1 MSMML
6 RVVQA
11 SCNNSSG
18 LLNISS
24 IRHGIQGGLTRC
36 GVGRIG
42 SMCNKESLG
51 RINIGKFPVFKNDRG
66 NKTSV
71 ILKLVLGGGTLYGV
85 KTLNLSHIAH
95 CEAVVSPP
103 LEQVPSHSRTDGAQ
117 ENVDEEDP
125 PFDWAF
131 FWDLLWPQLHYFIAA
146 MGSALV
152 VALCNIQIPVSLG
165 SIVNVVAQLTQQ
177 AVDQRESF
185 MKEIA
190 DPALKLL
197 KLYAVQAVFTFS
209 YITFLTRMGER
220 VAVDLREQLFA
231 SLLQQDIAFYD
242 QHKTGELVNRLTS
255 DVQDFKSSF
264 KMCISQGLRSCTQVI
279 GCGISLFL
287 ISPQMAGLTALV
299 VPAVIVIGTGL
310 GSLLRSLS
318 KQAQQ
323 QVARATGVADECLG
337 NIRTVRAFAMEEAE
351 KDLFKTE
358 LQKSTDINEA
368 LGFGIGLFQ
377 AGSNLFLNGIVTGTL
392 FAGGS
397 LMASGQLKA
406 GDLMSFLVAA
416 QTIQRSLGQMS
427 VLFGYFVRGISAGA
441 RVMEYVKREPLI
453 PLTGGQII
461 PSEELKGNVEF
472 TDVTFSYPTRCD
484 QEVLQLFNL
493 NIPAGTTMAIVG
505 ASGGGKSTLAQL
517 LERFYDVKSGSIT
530 IDGVD
535 IRELDPSWLRGTICG
550 FINQEPVL
558 FHTSVMENIRYG
570 RPDATDEQ
578 VMEAA
583 KLANA
588 HEFIKKFNAGYDTMV
603 GERGLAV
610 SGGQKQRIAIARAL
624 LKDPKILIL
633 DEATSALDAE
643 SEAVVQAAL
652 EKCIEGRTVIVIA
665 HRLSTI
671 KNAHHIA
678 VMSNGKLAEFGTHE
692 SLKIL
697 NGIYADLIRQ
707 QQSEKKFEGA

>member
-1 MSMML
+1 MSIIL
-6 RVVQA
+6 RVGQA
-11 SCNNSSG
+11 SCNFSSG
-18 LLNISS
+18 LLNTSS
-24 IRHGIQGGLTRC
+24 ISHGLRGSLSRC
-36 GVGRIG
+36 GIG
-42 SMCNKESLG
+42 KIGPICNKGSLG
-51 RINIGKFPVFKNDRG
+51 RLHIAKFPVTKQECRNR
-66 NKTSV
+66 TSV
-71 ILKLVLGGGTLYGV
+71 ILKLLLGGGTIYGL
-85 KTLNLSHIAH
+85 KTLSLSTVAY
-95 CEAVVSPP
+95 CEAVKTAT
-103 LEQVPSHSRTDGAQ
+103 LEPPSHSRTDGTQ

-125 PFDWAF
+125 PFDWLF
-131 FWDLLWPQLHYFIAA
+131 FWKLLQPQLHFFIAA

-152 VALCNIQIPVSLG
+152 VALCNIQIPISLG
-165 SIVNVVAQLTQQ
+165 SIVNVVAQLAQETSNQG
-177 AVDQRESF
+177 ESF
-185 MKEIA
+185 MKEVA
-190 DPALKLL
+190 NPALKLL
-197 KLYAVQAVFTFS
+197 KLYLVQAIFTFS

-220 VAVDLREQLFA
+220 IAVDLRQELFA
-231 SLLQQDIAFYD
+231 SLLKQDISFYD

-264 KMCISQGLRSCTQVI
+264 KMCVSQGLRSCTQVI
-279 GCGISLFL
+279 GCGISLFM
-287 ISPQMAGLTALV
+287 ISPQMAGLTAIV

-318 KQAQQ
+318 KAAQQ
-323 QVARATGVADECLG
+323 QVAIATGVADECLG

-351 KDLFKTE
+351 KDLFKRE

-377 AGSNLFLNGIVTGTL
+377 AGSNLFLNAIVTGTL

-397 LMASGQLKA
+397 LMATGQLQA

-441 RVMEYVKREPLI
+441 RVIEYVKREPII
-453 PLTGGQII
+453 PLTGGKII
-461 PSEELKGNVEF
+461 PSEDIKGKVEF
-472 TDVTFSYPTRCD
+472 ADVTFSYPTRSD
-484 QEVLQLFNL
+484 QEVLHQFNL

-517 LERFYDVKSGSIT
+517 LERFYDVNSGSIS

-535 IRELDPSWLRGTICG
+535 IRELDPSWLRGKICG

-558 FHTSVMENIRYG
+558 FHTSVIENIRYG
-570 RPDATDEQ
+570 RPEATDEQ
-578 VMEAA
+578 VIEAA

-588 HEFIKKFNAGYDTMV
+588 HEFIQKFSAGYDTIV

-671 KNAHHIA
+671 KNAHCIA
-678 VMSNGKLAEFGTHE
+678 VMSHGKLAEIGTHE
-692 SLKIL
+692 SLKNL
-697 NGIYADLIRQ
+697 HGIYAELIRQ
-707 QQSEKKFEGA
+707 QQSESKFEGA